1 MSILCLHFGKD
12 RKVQAELN
20 LKEALRMGLQDIEIL
35 EEIGD
40 LYFKDADFLMA
51 LQAYQQI
58 TIIDEKYGEG
68 W

>member
-1 MSILCLHFGKD
+1 
-12 RKVQAELN
+12 
-20 LKEALRMGLQDIEIL
+20 MGLQDVEIL

-58 TIIDEKYGEG
+58 TIIDEKYGVG